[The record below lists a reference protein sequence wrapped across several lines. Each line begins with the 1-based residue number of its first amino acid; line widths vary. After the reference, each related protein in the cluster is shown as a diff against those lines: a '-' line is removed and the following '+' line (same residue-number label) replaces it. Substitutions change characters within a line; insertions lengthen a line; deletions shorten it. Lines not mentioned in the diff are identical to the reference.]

1 MTRSNNE
8 KFYKE
13 SIKDYGISPQGVHWN
28 SKYSQYKRF
37 EIITKLIRKKISTS
51 SIADI
56 GCGFADYY
64 TYLLSND
71 YSQIDYLGIDCE
83 KTMIDICKTKY
94 KNQDF
99 LVLNALKDDLPLKD
113 YYICSGALNILGKK
127 EVFTFIENCFEASQK
142 AFIFNFLKKDSF
154 NNVKKEEIL
163 EFCETL
169 NPSLRCV
176 ENYLYND
183 CTIIIKKQN

>member
-1 MTRSNNE
+1 MSISNNE

-64 TYLLSND
+64 TYLLDNN

-83 KTMIDICKTKY
+83 KTMIDICNTKY
-94 KNQDF
+94 KNQNF
-99 LVLNALKDDLPLKD
+99 LILNAIKDDLPTKD

-127 EVFTFIENCFEASQK
+127 EVFEFIKNCFEASRK

-154 NNVKKEEIL
+154 NNIKKEEIL
-163 EFCETL
+163 EFCEML
-169 NPSLRCV
+169 DPAFRCV

-183 CTIIIKKQN
+183 CTIIIKKLN